1 MGVKGGVGRRGR
13 IGRRRILR
21 TRLFEQRSRPVL
33 SALVDVRELRERE
46 GLPDAAAELGGD
58 DSNVVVQTR
67 VTRRVASCRLE
78 PSRTFEP
85 LLTRELHVHGVR

>member
-13 IGRRRILR
+13 VGRRRILQ

-33 SALVDVRELRERE
+33 CAFVDVRELRERE
-46 GLPDAAAELGGD
+46 RLPDAAAQLGGD
-58 DSNVVVQTR
+58 DLHVLVQTR
-67 VTRRVASCRLE
+67 VTTRIASCRLE
-78 PSRTFEP
+78 PSRAFEP